1 MAPLHQYTKEAR
13 RAPGSEWIK
22 DHPAILEIV
31 YDLSRRVVVR
41 VYPLVKRLGQPL
53 GERLMAWGEE
63 VLKGWL
69 FNCQMCGQCI
79 LHSTGMTCPMNC
91 PKKMRNGPCGG
102 VRSNGCC
109 EVIPE
114 RPCIWAQAWERGQ
127 RMRRYADDL
136 RILQQPV
143 NYALQNT
150 SAWANMIE
158 ARDGP
163 PPGWAVAKFAADIG
177 AEIVTFQPGYRERQ
191 VDEQM
196 ETVERNIEFSKE
208 AVKLARELGLVLGYQ
223 NLPAGARGPMN
234 SKAMLNEIF
243 REVDDPALGL
253 LFDPAWAIK
262 ERALSSTDMTAEFI
276 LPWFEELGLRIIKL
290 HVHGILAC
298 NPFGYLHHQP
308 LWQDNCHDFPLLVSY
323 IKRYSPHVPLIFK
336 IIGRDAD
343 TALRLA
349 KEGLD
354 YLGGLF

>member
-1 MAPLHQYTKEAR
+1 MKMKGGIMDHRPEFGVSTFWLQGISIEEAIERSLKQGFTAFEVTTSSLGIVGFPAKPSAGVDLFSCDKEAR
-13 RAPGSEWIK
+13 KVLREA
-22 DHPAILEIV
+22 
-31 YDLSRRVVVR
+31 LSPFSSVSVH
-41 VYPLVKRLGQPL
+41 
-53 GERLMAWGEE
+53 ACH
-63 VLKGWL
+63 
-69 FNCQMCGQCI
+69 F
-79 LHSTGMTCPMNC
+79 
-91 PKKMRNGPCGG
+91 G
-102 VRSNGCC
+102 VNIASVNSDTRKAS
-109 EVIPE
+109 
-114 RPCIWAQAWERGQ
+114 WER
-127 RMRRYADDL
+127 YFET
-136 RILQQPV
+136 I
-143 NYALQNT
+143 
-150 SAWANMIE
+150 
-158 ARDGP
+158 
-163 PPGWAVAKFAADIG
+163 KFAADIG
-177 AEIVTFQPGYRERQ
+177 AEIVTFQPGFRERQ

-208 AVKLARELGLVLGYQ
+208 AVKLAQELGLVLGFQ

-262 ERALSSTDMTAEFI
+262 ERALSSTDMTGEFI
-276 LPWFEELGLRIIKL
+276 LPWFEELGLKIIKL

-323 IKRYSPHVPLIFK
+323 IKRYSPRVPLIFK